1 MSPAGRLIVLAAPSG
16 AGKTTIAQALV
27 TRRPDVGFSVS
38 ATTRAPRP
46 GERDGHDYHFLTR
59 EEFDQRVRA
68 GEFLEWAE
76 YAGNRYGTLRSEV
89 DRFRQAGRHV
99 LLDIEVQGA
108 AQVRRAYPWPDSV
121 AIFLLPPS
129 GPELIRRLRGRGT
142 ESNLALWRRLERAK
156 AELTAAPTFDVVV
169 VNEELDRA
177 VADVSR
183 AIDRTERPGV
193 AAGVQAQVAELLRDL
208 AQYRTTD
215 QEGTA

>member
-27 TRRPDVGFSVS
+27 AEREDVGFSVS
-38 ATTRAPRP
+38 ATTRPPRA
-46 GERDGHDYHFLTR
+46 GERDGHDYYFLTR
-59 EEFDQRVRA
+59 GEFDRRVGA

-76 YAGNRYGTLRSEV
+76 YAGNRYGTLRAEV
-89 DRFRQAGRHV
+89 DRIRQAGRHV

-108 AQVRRAYPWPDSV
+108 EQVRRAYPWPDSV

-142 ESNLALWRRLERAK
+142 ESNLTLWRRLERAR
-156 AELTAAPTFDVVV
+156 AELSAAPTFDVVI
-169 VNEELDRA
+169 VNEDLARA
-177 VADVSR
+177 VVDVSR
-183 AIDRTERPGV
+183 AIDRTDKPA
-193 AAGVQAQVAELLRDL
+193 AAGVQARVAELLRDL

-215 QEGTA
+215 QQGTA

>member
-1 MSPAGRLIVLAAPSG
+1 MSRLGRLVVLAAPSG

-27 TRRPDVGFSVS
+27 AEREDVGFSVS
-38 ATTRAPRP
+38 ATTRAPRA

-59 EEFDQRVRA
+59 EEFERRVRE

-76 YAGNRYGTLRSEV
+76 YAGNRYGTLRAEV
-89 DRFRQAGRHV
+89 DRIRQAGRHV

-108 AQVRRAYPWPDSV
+108 EQVRRAYPWPDSV

-142 ESNLALWRRLERAK
+142 ESNLTMWRRLERAR
-156 AELTAAPTFDVVV
+156 AELSAAPTFDVVI
-169 VNEELDRA
+169 VNEDLARA
-177 VADVSR
+177 VVDVSR
-183 AIDRTERPGV
+183 AIDRTDKPA
-193 AAGVQAQVAELLRDL
+193 AAGVQARVAELLREL

-215 QEGTA
+215 QQGTA